1 MAASMTDQAVAS
13 SIMTSLLGTGYES
26 SSEDE
31 VSTIVPQPT
40 YSGTLTA
47 APDVSL
53 EVWSLFRRYYSNRDA
68 DIL

>member
-1 MAASMTDQAVAS
+1 
-13 SIMTSLLGTGYES
+13 MTSLLGTGYES

-31 VSTIVPQPT
+31 NNMAVPQAT
-40 YSGTLTA
+40 NSDTLVA

-53 EVWSLFRRYYSNRDA
+53 EVWSLFRRFDSERNA

>member
-1 MAASMTDQAVAS
+1 
-13 SIMTSLLGTGYES
+13 MTSLLGTGYES

-31 VSTIVPQPT
+31 VAITVPKPPD
-40 YSGTLTA
+40 SSMLVA

-53 EVWSLFRRYYSNRDA
+53 EVWSLFRRFHTNRNA